1 MKKALVLGGG
11 GVVGVAWETAVLA
24 GLMDGGVDVR
34 DADLIVGTSAGSI
47 VGTQIARGRDPREML
62 RENQARSADA
72 PPPGKMPPPD
82 EMLKVFRVW
91 ASFDEMTD
99 AACAAVG
106 QAALASPTMSE
117 AEYAARFASNGEG
130 GWPDNTLLIT
140 AVDCD
145 SGALRVFEAA
155 SGVPLEMAISASCAV
170 PGMFPPVTIEGR
182 RYTDGGVRSG
192 TSADLAMRFEPE
204 AVLVIAPMGGAGSK
218 LGEQIA
224 RTMAREIAALEAAGA
239 QVTLV
244 QFDEATRAAAG
255 ASLMDPAGAPA
266 AAAAGE
272 AQGRRIAA
280 GLAKVWRA

>member
-1 MKKALVLGGG
+1 
-11 GVVGVAWETAVLA
+11 
-24 GLMDGGVDVR
+24 
-34 DADLIVGTSAGSI
+34 
-47 VGTQIARGRDPREML
+47 
-62 RENQARSADA
+62 
-72 PPPGKMPPPD
+72 
-82 EMLKVFRVW
+82 
-91 ASFDEMTD
+91 MT
-99 AACAAVG
+99 
-106 QAALASPTMSE
+106 E
-117 AEYAARFASNGEG
+117 AEYAARFASKGDG

-140 AVDCD
+140 AVDGA
-145 SGALRVFEAA
+145 SGALSVFDAA
-155 SGVPLEMAISASCAV
+155 SGVPIEMAISASCAV

-192 TSADLAMRFEPE
+192 TSADLAMRIEPE